1 MLSSWGRV
9 PCIPLPNVPYI
20 ALYFIILHCC
30 IVIVLCFAWLY
41 LITFYDVIFIIR
53 FIFVFITYISLIMC
67 KYAPIHQTVV
77 NVVALDLGFNLI
89 MLAHDW
95 ARGLQSSNSGVSVE
109 AIVASTVNSVVVS
122 HVSKKTATGAYW
134 WQPKKDRRCKYVVLN
149 RAILLLKEVH
159 FLESIAL
166 FGFHV
171 ATVVLRWAV
180 SVAQWQAAW
189 LPDHFFR
196 RATRTASSSVWKSA
210 SYYLPTQLLAILA
223 IYFTIQ

>member
-1 MLSSWGRV
+1 MIWGYHYFWKH
-9 PCIPLPNVPYI
+9 PYI
-20 ALYFIILHCC
+20 ALYFIILHYC

-41 LITFYDVIFIIR
+41 LITVYDVIFIIR

-67 KYAPIHQTVV
+67 KYAPIHQPVV

-134 WQPKKDRRCKYVVLN
+134 WQPKKDRRCKC
-149 RAILLLKEVH
+149 RAKRCYSAAERGSLPWVH
-159 FLESIAL
+159 CTFWFPCGNSSLAMSRFGGSISES
-166 FGFHV
+166 
-171 ATVVLRWAV
+171 WDK
-180 SVAQWQAAW
+180 

-196 RATRTASSSVWKSA
+196 GATRTASSSVWKSA
-210 SYYLPTQLLAILA
+210 SYYLPTQL
-223 IYFTIQ
+223 